1 LNKNIWIG
9 LSSPYGLSLKNIEI
23 KRKQTKYKN
32 KIITKKTRKEN
43 QTNQTQNKY
52 NKLIIFFFAWCYL
65 VWAVQPIW
73 FEKSTNK
80 KKTNEIQKGT
90 NHNKKTKESKQI
102 PKKTKKTN
110 KKKQYFMKFH
120 EIS

>member
-52 NKLIIFFFAWCYL
+52 NKLIIYFFLLGA
-65 VWAVQPIW
+65 IW
-73 FEKSTNK
+73 FGLSSPYGLKNLQIKRKQMTYKKEQITTRKQKKANKYQNKTKNK
-80 KKTNEIQKGT
+80 KQI
-90 NHNKKTKESKQI
+90 KK
-102 PKKTKKTN
+102 N
-110 KKKQYFMKFH
+110 N
-120 EIS
+120 IS